1 MLSDQD
7 SHVTK
12 AYLFQG
18 RILLLVCDRKEEDM
32 REVWTKKHIVCYPL
46 PAKERL
52 ENMPINAGYIWM
64 IKQKIRDGD
73 NEAEEIW

>member
-18 RILLLVCDRKEEDM
+18 RILLLVCNRKEEDR

-46 PAKERL
+46 LPKER
-52 ENMPINAGYIWM
+52 
-64 IKQKIRDGD
+64 
-73 NEAEEIW
+73 